1 MFWVVIL
8 GEFISRWFND
18 SACIYLFLVFVQS
31 ECELRSYP
39 SIVQRTVIFPITSSE
54 ASALIPVEKKTS
66 LSDIATT
73 SSFLQSIENLPTVF
87 GSNPKAHIAA
97 KTVFHL
103 AHRHGDILREG
114 WKNIMEAMLQLFRA
128 ELLPKAMVEVIISW
142 LVDNWWV
149 RGVGSWLFID
159 PAQKVG
165 ELSCKG
171 LALVKCVQNLEACE
185 GYRVQVMC
193 SFFCSLFN
201 FFSFYFLLDLRN
213 CSIYFTWTDFKC
225 CVEEEHAYRHE
236 VLEHCIVVTRWEWH
250 FTDSIVGW
258 RAGFAHIWAV
268 WCSVSSLREI

>member
-1 MFWVVIL
+1 MIQIVSGKPPCPCFCAKWIWAEELTKHRTENCYLSHNQFWSICPNL
-8 GEFISRWFND
+8 CWKENISFW
-18 SACIYLFLVFVQS
+18 L
-31 ECELRSYP
+31 
-39 SIVQRTVIFPITSSE
+39 
-54 ASALIPVEKKTS
+54 
-66 LSDIATT
+66 IATA

-142 LVDNWWV
+142 LVDNWGV
-149 RGVGSWLFID
+149 RGVGSWLFIE
-159 PAQKVG
+159 PVPKVG

-185 GYRVQVMC
+185 RYSVQVMC
-193 SFFCSLFN
+193 SFFCSLFL

-213 CSIYFTWTDFKC
+213 SSIYFTWTDFEC
-225 CVEEEHAYRHE
+225 CAEEGHACRHE
-236 VLEHCIVVTRWEWH
+236 VLEHSTGVTRWEWH
-250 FTDSIVGW
+250 FTDRIVGW
-258 RAGFAHIWAV
+258 RAGFDCTHLGCLV
-268 WCSVSSLREI
+268 